1 MQDENTMMSANYE
14 VISDFLDGEAF
25 EPHALGEALA
35 DPAGREMLIDFIVLR
50 YAARA
55 QADDVA
61 MRAEAPARRLPG
73 RLLLAAAAVFVA
85 LLGGY
90 QFGQRNAGPE
100 PRSAPEATRV
110 VQVHWQK
117 VTEEGVR

>member
-1 MQDENTMMSANYE
+1 MMSANHE
-14 VISDFLDGEAF
+14 VISDFLDGEPF

-35 DPAGREMLIDFIVLR
+35 DPAGREMFIDFIVLR
-50 YAARA
+50 YAATA
-55 QADDVA
+55 QADEVA
-61 MRAEAPARRLPG
+61 MRAEAPPARRSPG

-110 VQVHWQK
+110 VQVDWQK

>member
-1 MQDENTMMSANYE
+1 MMNANHE

-25 EPHALGEALA
+25 EPRALGEALS
-35 DPAGREMLIDFIVLR
+35 DPAGRELLIDFVVLR

-55 QADDVA
+55 QADEVA
-61 MRAEAPARRLPG
+61 VQAATPARRSPS
-73 RLLLAAAAVFVA
+73 RLLLAAAAVLVA

-100 PRSAPEATRV
+100 PERAPDATRV
-110 VQVHWQK
+110 VQVDWQRAP
-117 VTEEGVR
+117 EEVAQ